1 MSQLTPAEKEYD
13 AAAERYRK
21 NAAFLAE
28 VAKGEY
34 ASMKAQA
41 EEVKAAK
48 AARKFPFQGS
58 TFEPSSTFQPQ
69 LTSHP
74 YARSDDS
81 W

>member
-1 MSQLTPAEKEYD
+1 MSQLTLAEKEYD

-21 NAAFLAE
+21 NAEFLAE

-34 ASMKAQA
+34 ASDKVRVEAA
-41 EEVKAAK
+41 KKAAQ
-48 AARKFPFQGS
+48 KFPYQGR
-58 TFEPSSTFQPQ
+58 TFESSSTFQPQ

-74 YARSDDS
+74 YARSNDP